1 MALETMSSFPVA
13 SAPGSSRL
21 MELAR
26 PFCPCAARIL
36 ETPMPR
42 WLATSVNFSI
52 VPLSGG

>member
-42 WLATSVNFSI
+42 WLAASVNFPM